1 MFFKSLTIFFIFRVR
16 VKLGLYKRSS
26 KKPYQ
31 EIDSSKLIKHKYYK
45 PFPLF
50 EYDIGLIKLSEAY
63 KKYGK

>member
-1 MFFKSLTIFFIFRVR
+1 MAQ
-16 VKLGLYKRSS
+16 SS

-31 EIDSSKLIKHKYYK
+31 EIDSSTLIKHKYYK